1 MNFWKIVFL
10 SMLLAIILAT
20 AHMEYKAYQNNHQV
34 NDPKHYDI
42 IGN

>member
-10 SMLLAIILAT
+10 SLILAIILAT
-20 AHMEYKAYQNNHQV
+20 AHMEYKNYQQQV